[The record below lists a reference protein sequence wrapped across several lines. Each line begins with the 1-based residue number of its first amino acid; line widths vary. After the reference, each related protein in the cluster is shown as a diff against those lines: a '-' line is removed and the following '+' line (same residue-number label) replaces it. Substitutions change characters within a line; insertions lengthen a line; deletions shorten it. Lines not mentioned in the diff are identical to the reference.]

1 MNLVPVKTAWSSQSD
16 RMIKRQQFNK
26 ILSKFSIS
34 SKGRIHRKK
43 NKQNKQTMDSVDIYM
58 IVQSV
63 CIITGSKGE
72 AGWLDC
78 TLYNY

>member
-1 MNLVPVKTAWSSQSD
+1 MIRSVSQIEWSSDNNSI
-16 RMIKRQQFNK
+16 R
-26 ILSKFSIS
+26 FSQNSQYHLKEVYIE
-34 SKGRIHRKK
+34 KK

-72 AGWLDC
+72 AGWLHC

>member
-1 MNLVPVKTAWSSQSD
+1 MIRSVSQIEWSSDNNSI
-16 RMIKRQQFNK
+16 R
-26 ILSKFSIS
+26 FSENSQYHLKDVYRYIE
-34 SKGRIHRKK
+34 KK

>member
-1 MNLVPVKTAWSSQSD
+1 MNLVPVKTASSGQSD

-34 SKGRIHRKK
+34 SKGRINRKK

>member
-1 MNLVPVKTAWSSQSD
+1 
-16 RMIKRQQFNK
+16 
-26 ILSKFSIS
+26 
-34 SKGRIHRKK
+34 
-43 NKQNKQTMDSVDIYM
+43 MDSVDIYM

>member
-1 MNLVPVKTAWSSQSD
+1 MIRSVSQIEWSSDNNSI
-16 RMIKRQQFNK
+16 R
-26 ILSKFSIS
+26 FSQNSQYHLKDVYYIE
-34 SKGRIHRKK
+34 KK

>member
-1 MNLVPVKTAWSSQSD
+1 MIRSVSQIEWSSDNNSI
-16 RMIKRQQFNK
+16 R
-26 ILSKFSIS
+26 FSQNSQYHLKDVYIE
-34 SKGRIHRKK
+34 KK

-63 CIITGSKGE
+63 CIITGSKGQ
-72 AGWLDC
+72 AGWLGC

>member
-1 MNLVPVKTAWSSQSD
+1 MIRSVSQIEWSSDNNSI
-16 RMIKRQQFNK
+16 R
-26 ILSKFSIS
+26 FSQNSQYHLKDIY
-34 SKGRIHRKK
+34 IEKK

-72 AGWLDC
+72 AGWLGC

>member
-1 MNLVPVKTAWSSQSD
+1 MNLVPVKTASSGQSD

-34 SKGRIHRKK
+34 SKGHIHRKK
-43 NKQNKQTMDSVDIYM
+43 NKQNKQTMDSVDM

>member
-1 MNLVPVKTAWSSQSD
+1 MIRSVSQIEWSSDNNSI
-16 RMIKRQQFNK
+16 R
-26 ILSKFSIS
+26 FSENSQYHLKDVYIE
-34 SKGRIHRKK
+34 KK
-43 NKQNKQTMDSVDIYM
+43 NKQNKQTMDFVDIYM

-72 AGWLDC
+72 AGWLHC

>member
-1 MNLVPVKTAWSSQSD
+1 MIRSVSQIEWSSDNNSI
-16 RMIKRQQFNK
+16 R
-26 ILSKFSIS
+26 FSQNSQYHLKDIY
-34 SKGRIHRKK
+34 IEKK

>member
-1 MNLVPVKTAWSSQSD
+1 MNLVPVKTAWSGQSD

-72 AGWLDC
+72 ACWLGC

>member
-1 MNLVPVKTAWSSQSD
+1 MNLVPVKTASSGQSD

-26 ILSKFSIS
+26 ILWKFSIS

>member
-1 MNLVPVKTAWSSQSD
+1 MIRSVSQIEWSSDNNSI
-16 RMIKRQQFNK
+16 R
-26 ILSKFSIS
+26 FSQNSQYHLKDVYIE
-34 SKGRIHRKK
+34 KK

-72 AGWLDC
+72 ACWLDC
-78 TLYNY
+78 TSYNY

>member
-1 MNLVPVKTAWSSQSD
+1 MIRSVSQIEWSSDNNSI
-16 RMIKRQQFNK
+16 R
-26 ILSKFSIS
+26 FSQNSQYHLKDVYIE
-34 SKGRIHRKK
+34 KK

-72 AGWLDC
+72 AGWLHC

>member
-1 MNLVPVKTAWSSQSD
+1 MIRSVSQIEWSSDNNSI
-16 RMIKRQQFNK
+16 R
-26 ILSKFSIS
+26 FSQNSQYHLKDVYIE
-34 SKGRIHRKK
+34 KK
-43 NKQNKQTMDSVDIYM
+43 NKQNKQTIDSVDIYM

-72 AGWLDC
+72 AGWLHC

>member
-1 MNLVPVKTAWSSQSD
+1 MIRSVSQIKWSSDNNSI
-16 RMIKRQQFNK
+16 R
-26 ILSKFSIS
+26 FSENSQYHLKDVYIE
-34 SKGRIHRKK
+34 KK

>member
-1 MNLVPVKTAWSSQSD
+1 MPVKTASSGQSD

-26 ILSKFSIS
+26 ILWKFSIS

-63 CIITGSKGE
+63 CIITGNKGE

>member
-1 MNLVPVKTAWSSQSD
+1 
-16 RMIKRQQFNK
+16 MIKRQQFNK

-34 SKGRIHRKK
+34 SKGHIHRKK
-43 NKQNKQTMDSVDIYM
+43 NKKNKQTMDSVDIYM

-63 CIITGSKGE
+63 CITCITGSKGE

>member
-1 MNLVPVKTAWSSQSD
+1 
-16 RMIKRQQFNK
+16 
-26 ILSKFSIS
+26 
-34 SKGRIHRKK
+34 
-43 NKQNKQTMDSVDIYM
+43 MDSVDIYM

-63 CIITGSKGE
+63 CIITGNKGE

>member
-1 MNLVPVKTAWSSQSD
+1 MNLVPVKTAWSGQSD
-16 RMIKRQQFNK
+16 RMIKWQQFNK

-34 SKGRIHRKK
+34 SKGHIHRKK
-43 NKQNKQTMDSVDIYM
+43 NKQNKQTMNSVDIYM

-72 AGWLDC
+72 AGWLGC

>member
-1 MNLVPVKTAWSSQSD
+1 MIRSVSQIEWSSDNNSI
-16 RMIKRQQFNK
+16 R
-26 ILSKFSIS
+26 FSQNSQYHLKDVYIE
-34 SKGRIHRKK
+34 KK

-72 AGWLDC
+72 AGWLGC

>member
-1 MNLVPVKTAWSSQSD
+1 MIRSVSQIEWSSDNNSI
-16 RMIKRQQFNK
+16 R
-26 ILSKFSIS
+26 FSENSQYHLKDVYIE
-34 SKGRIHRKK
+34 KK

-58 IVQSV
+58 IVHSV

>member
-1 MNLVPVKTAWSSQSD
+1 MIRSVSQIEWSSDNNSI
-16 RMIKRQQFNK
+16 R
-26 ILSKFSIS
+26 FSQNS
-34 SKGRIHRKK
+34 QYHLKEVYKEKK

>member
-1 MNLVPVKTAWSSQSD
+1 MNLVPVKTASSGQSD

-58 IVQSV
+58 IMYSQFVLLQEV
-63 CIITGSKGE
+63 RVRQV
-72 AGWLDC
+72 
-78 TLYNY
+78 N

>member
-1 MNLVPVKTAWSSQSD
+1 MNLVPVKTAWSGQSD

-26 ILSKFSIS
+26 ILWKFSIS

-72 AGWLDC
+72 AGWLHC

>member
-1 MNLVPVKTAWSSQSD
+1 MIRSVSQIEWSSDNNSI
-16 RMIKRQQFNK
+16 R
-26 ILSKFSIS
+26 FSQNSQYHLKEVYIE
-34 SKGRIHRKK
+34 KK

-72 AGWLDC
+72 AGWLGC

>member
-1 MNLVPVKTAWSSQSD
+1 MIRFVSQIEWSSDNNSI
-16 RMIKRQQFNK
+16 R
-26 ILSKFSIS
+26 FSENSQYHLKDVYIE
-34 SKGRIHRKK
+34 KK

-72 AGWLDC
+72 AGWLHC